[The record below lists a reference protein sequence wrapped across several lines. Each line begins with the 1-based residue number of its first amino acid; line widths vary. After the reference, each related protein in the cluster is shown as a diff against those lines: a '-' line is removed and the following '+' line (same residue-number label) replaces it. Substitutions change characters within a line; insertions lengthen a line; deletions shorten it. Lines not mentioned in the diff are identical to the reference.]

1 MPASVKQQASTQLI
15 SGVPFL
21 SDKQLTAALDEA
33 GVAPEVAQAILR
45 INADARLQG
54 LRVAFGLT
62 ALLAAGALFLTRR
75 IPTRPPGGKA
85 ADAAAGPASADRDSG
100 NQLI

>member
-1 MPASVKQQASTQLI
+1 MPVAVKERASTQLI

-33 GVAPEVAQAILR
+33 GVSAEDAQAILR
-45 INADARLQG
+45 INADARLQA

-62 ALLAAGALFLTRR
+62 ALLAAAALFLTRR
-75 IPTRPPGGKA
+75 IPERPPGGGTQD
-85 ADAAAGPASADRDSG
+85 DASGPAPAD
-100 NQLI
+100 